1 MNVIIKPLLI
11 ILIAFVSNLFVGKFV
26 SLLVEGLKK
35 QSTLSAH
42 LQRIDTLK
50 SFFKNISA
58 IIIYSIA
65 FLMILSEFNFSI
77 MPILTGAGIAGI
89 AISFGAQSLVKDFI
103 SGFFIILENQYNVG
117 DEIKVGDFQGKVVKV
132 TFRTTVLRDKH
143 ENIIHILNSE
153 IKNIIVIKK

>member
-1 MNVIIKPLLI
+1 M
-11 ILIAFVSNLFVGKFV
+11 
-26 SLLVEGLKK
+26 
-35 QSTLSAH
+35 
-42 LQRIDTLK
+42 
-50 SFFKNISA
+50 
-58 IIIYSIA
+58 IIYSIA

-77 MPILTGAGIAGI
+77 TPILTGAGIAGI

-132 TFRTTVLRDKH
+132 TFRTTVLKDKH

-153 IKNIIVIKK
+153 TKNIVVIKG